1 MQQKGKAMEQYFEV
15 LQKNELFEG
24 TNEAELR
31 AMLSCLGYTVRQY
44 HKNDMIWNVGT
55 DTQSFGIVTEGQA
68 QVIREDWFGVRSI
81 IAVVP
86 PGRVFGEA
94 FACAGVPRSPV
105 AVRAGA
111 DSTVLFL
118 SAEKLLTVCSNSC
131 GFHGRLIRR
140 LTRMLALK
148 NIELNRK
155 IEFMGRRTIKEKI
168 EAYLL
173 SEYGRQKNNPF
184 LIVLNRAELAD
195 YLGVDRSAMSREL
208 SRMKQAGV
216 IDYWKNSF
224 KILDFEKIR
233 KN

>member
-24 TNEAELR
+24 TDDAELR
-31 AMLSCLGYTVRQY
+31 SMLSCLGYTVRQY
-44 HKNDMIWNVGT
+44 PKNDMIWNVGT
-55 DTQSFGIVTEGQA
+55 KTQSFGIVAEGQA
-68 QVIREDWFGVRSI
+68 QVIREDWFGTRSI
-81 IAVVP
+81 IAAIP
-86 PGRVFGEA
+86 PGGVFGEA
-94 FACAGVPRSPV
+94 FACAGVERSPV

-111 DSTVLFL
+111 DSIVLFL
-118 SAEKLLTVCSNSC
+118 SAEKLLTVCSNAC

-140 LTRMLALK
+140 LTRMLARK

-155 IEFMGRRTIKEKI
+155 IEFMSRRTTKEKL

-184 LIVLNRAELAD
+184 LIALDRAELAD